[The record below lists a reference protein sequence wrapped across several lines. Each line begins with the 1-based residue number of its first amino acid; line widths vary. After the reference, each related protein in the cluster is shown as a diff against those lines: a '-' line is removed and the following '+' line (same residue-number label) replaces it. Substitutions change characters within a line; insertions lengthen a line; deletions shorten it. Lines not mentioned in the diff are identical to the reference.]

1 MHIETHSR
9 DWFSK
14 STLPLAL
21 WVTGSL
27 VLFALAYGAG
37 AKGVEPSWVFVAVT
51 AAMLVPVLIWKF
63 PVFLIVGLT
72 FVGQFKSRP
81 ATGFSVTDPTFVIWA
96 LLYAAVAV
104 QLLRVTTS
112 TEGPS
117 LGDLFRGQAVGV
129 SAFFLLI
136 LVIAISYA
144 YTPAPGIGGD
154 KVIRLIV
161 FDCLAFV
168 APLILLRNDR
178 DVRQLVRV
186 TSLAGFLL
194 AVVTIFRVLDPT
206 AALLR
211 GDQDITKIGAGL
223 SMDAAFLMLLYYP
236 LKAKPGLRLGV
247 MLWLVVLTLGIA
259 ASVSRGAIL
268 CLLVVAL
275 VSSLL
280 LRLDSRVTSRKG
292 ILLAV
297 AACILVFSV
306 AFVWLRHLPAASS
319 KFSVKVQ
326 QLTMTLEGAAPSGTI
341 EKRVDYSGSAWRAF
355 LSKPI
360 LGWGAGG
367 WSTLWHNSDPHI
379 VLTYPHNFVLEIA
392 AEQGLVGLLPLA
404 LLLAAIVRASAKV
417 LQAHAS
423 LLVFIVPVVALSL
436 IGNAVTG
443 SVESRE
449 MWSWCGILFAF
460 ARMAQQDEL
469 HPAGSQWR

>member
-9 DWFSK
+9 DWFGRS
-14 STLPLAL
+14 SLPLAL

-27 VLFALAYGAG
+27 ALFALAYGAG
-37 AKGVEPSWVFVAVT
+37 AIGVEPSWVFVAVT
-51 AAMLVPVLIWKF
+51 AAVLVPVLIWKF

-72 FVGQFKSRP
+72 FVGQFKIRP

-96 LLYAAVAV
+96 LLYAAVAI
-104 QLLRVTTS
+104 QILRVTTS
-112 TEGPS
+112 EEGPS
-117 LGDLFRGQAVGV
+117 VGDLFRGQAVGV

-136 LVIAISYA
+136 IVIGISYA

-168 APLILLRNDR
+168 APLILLRNFR
-178 DVRQLVRV
+178 DVRQLVLL
-186 TSLAGFLL
+186 TSLAGLLL
-194 AVVTIFRVLDPT
+194 AIITIFRLLHPT
-206 AALLR
+206 AGLLS
-211 GDQDITKIGAGL
+211 GAQDVTKIGAGL
-223 SMDAAFLMLLYYP
+223 SMDAVFLMLLYYP
-236 LKAKPGLRLGV
+236 LKASLRAAVLLGLV
-247 MLWLVVLTLGIA
+247 ALTLGIA
-259 ASVSRGAIL
+259 ASVSRSAIL
-268 CLLVVAL
+268 CLFVVAL

-280 LRLDSRVTSRKG
+280 LRVDSRVASRKG
-292 ILLAV
+292 ILLGV
-297 AACILVFSV
+297 ATCILVFSI
-306 AFVWLRHLPAASS
+306 AFVGLRQLPASSS
-319 KFSVKVQ
+319 KFAIKMQ

-341 EKRVDYSGSAWRAF
+341 EKRIDYSGSAWRAF
-355 LSKPI
+355 LSKPF

-379 VLTYPHNFVLEIA
+379 VLTYPHNFILEIA
-392 AEQGLVGLLPLA
+392 AEQGLLGLLPLA

-417 LQAHAS
+417 LRAHAS

-436 IGNAVTG
+436 IGNTITG

-460 ARMAQQDEL
+460 ARMVQQDEL
-469 HPAGSQWR
+469 RPAGNQWF